1 MPIYEYECK
10 KCGQQTEVL
19 QNFSDP
25 EVTKC
30 ELCSGRMRK
39 LMSQNTFHLK
49 GAGWYVTDYASKQ
62 SDSPGKNGDSE
73 EKATKKETKEAKG
86 TTDKS
91 KKEGSST
98 SKPKKEG
105 SSTSSSSK

>member
-19 QNFSDP
+19 QNRSDP

-30 ELCSGRMRK
+30 EFCKGRMRK
-39 LMSQNTFHLK
+39 LMSHNTFHLK
-49 GAGWYVTDYASKQ
+49 GSGWYVTDYASKQ
-62 SDSPGKNGDSE
+62 SDSPEKDGDSAG
-73 EKATKKETKEAKG
+73 KATTKEAKG
-86 TTDKS
+86 TTDKP

>member
-73 EKATKKETKEAKG
+73 EKATTKEAKG

-105 SSTSSSSK
+105 SSTSSSK